1 MSPDPYW
8 ERTRN
13 NPSLRRDA
21 RYVAARQA
29 DSGVAGAF
37 WGAMLALC
45 VLFWPSYA
53 LHGETRAVV
62 SLIWYGAVFAAVTWI
77 AIAVTVSQSRKQ
89 RPPGGTLQV
98 EAPAR
103 VPAPPICLH
112 LNAVKVDNAY
122 YRSLGRTVILHCWCP
137 DCDPDGKDLLPANFR
152 RLCCGSEPEAPHMYN
167 CPHAAA
173 R

>member
-1 MSPDPYW
+1 MSDPYW
-8 ERTRN
+8 ERTRH
-13 NPSLRRDA
+13 NPNLRRDA

-62 SLIWYGAVFAAVTWI
+62 SLIWYGAVFAGVTWI

-89 RPPGGTLQV
+89 RPPKGTLQA

-103 VPAPPICLH
+103 APAPPICLH
-112 LNAVKVDNAY
+112 PNAVKVD
-122 YRSLGRTVILHCWCP
+122 STVTPGLVWCCWCP
-137 DCDPDGKDLLPANFR
+137 GCEEELPANFR
-152 RLCCGSEPEAPHMYN
+152 RFCCGSEPEAPHMYN
-167 CPHAAA
+167 CPHAV
-173 R
+173 RP